1 MKVILIKDVATV
13 GKQGEVVNV
22 AEGYARNF
30 LFPRKMAID
39 ASAGNM
45 KNIERQHALE
55 ERMLEKRLAD
65 AQAVAAKIGGKTVT
79 ITGKASAGS
88 TKLFGSITA
97 QDVADALKQLTG
109 VDVDKRKVELA
120 KPIRTV
126 GSYDIPVRLHRSV
139 TATVK
144 VEVVVPAEQA

>member
-65 AQAVAAKIGGKTVT
+65 A
-79 ITGKASAGS
+79 
-88 TKLFGSITA
+88 
-97 QDVADALKQLTG
+97 LKQLTG